1 MVAVSHTIKVQG
13 VREMIQLLDAVQPD
27 SVKELRKEFRQIAL
41 PVVAAIK
48 SNIPSTA
55 PLSGMNHYGRT
66 RYNGA
71 NVKTELALGNSI
83 RSQARPLA
91 TIVVESPT
99 KEGAFGLE
107 IADMAGR
114 KTMMHGPAL
123 TYEYKGVGRV
133 GGSGR
138 QKPTKSRKVVRRGQ
152 TAEFSYR
159 ITGQGKGMTDNL
171 GGIPSRYEGANVKTE
186 LALGNSIRSQ
196 ARPLAT
202 IVVESPTKLGAFGL
216 EIADMA
222 GRKSMMHGPA
232 LKYEYKGTGRVGGSG
247 RQNPT
252 KSRKVVRRGQTAEF
266 SYRITGQGKG
276 MTDNLGG
283 VPSRYIYPALAG
295 KEDQLVAEMQR
306 TLDKYSQKINYKLK
320 AA

>member
-1 MVAVSHTIKVQG
+1 VFLVAVSHTINVQG

-41 PVVAAIK
+41 PIVAAIK

-66 RYNGA
+66 
-71 NVKTELALGNSI
+71 
-83 RSQARPLA
+83 
-91 TIVVESPT
+91 
-99 KEGAFGLE
+99 
-107 IADMAGR
+107 
-114 KTMMHGPAL
+114 
-123 TYEYKGVGRV
+123 
-133 GGSGR
+133 
-138 QKPTKSRKVVRRGQ
+138 
-152 TAEFSYR
+152 
-159 ITGQGKGMTDNL
+159 
-171 GGIPSRYEGANVKTE
+171 RYEGANVKTE

-202 IVVESPTKLGAFGL
+202 IVVESPVKSGAFGL

-247 RQNPT
+247 RQKPT